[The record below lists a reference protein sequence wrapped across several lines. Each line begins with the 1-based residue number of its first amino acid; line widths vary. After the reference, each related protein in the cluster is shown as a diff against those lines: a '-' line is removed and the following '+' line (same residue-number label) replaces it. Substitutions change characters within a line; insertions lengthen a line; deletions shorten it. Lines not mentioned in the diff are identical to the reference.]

1 MPEQKSKGISFTVTI
16 EEYEK
21 ILLNA
26 KARGLTP
33 SQFSKMV
40 IFEKLNKHS
49 SSGSMAKL
57 YENAK

>member
-1 MPEQKSKGISFTVTI
+1 MPNNKSKGISFTVTI

-26 KARGLTP
+26 RARGLTP

-57 YENAK
+57 HAKAE